1 MGCIYAKAAIKKA
14 DMAIVVEGYMDVIA
28 AHQHGFE
35 NVVAVMGTAL
45 TEQHAQELSKYSK
58 NVILMFDS
66 DKAGVDATLK
76 SIEPLQL
83 KTMSVSIAH
92 CNEKRPG

>member
-1 MGCIYAKAAIKKA
+1 M
-14 DMAIVVEGYMDVIA
+14 IA
-28 AHQHGFE
+28 MHQHGFE
-35 NVVAVMGTAL
+35 NVVVMGTAL
-45 TEQHAQELSKYSK
+45 TEQHAQELSRFTK

-83 KTMSVSIAH
+83 KTM
-92 CNEKRPG
+92 